1 MKMKAIA
8 VRTFRLTVFCVAS
21 WQWRRQAESA
31 GKKGEGDS
39 EVDVGTSSSRPIMSR
54 KVDADVES
62 HGPVVHDAAPLSVA
76 EQQQD
81 VNQVKEEKPVADA
94 PR

>member
-1 MKMKAIA
+1 MKMKAVA
-8 VRTFRLTVFCVAS
+8 VRTFRLTVFCLS

-39 EVDVGTSSSRPIMSR
+39 EVDVGTSSSRPIMSK

-62 HGPVVHDAAPLSVA
+62 HGPAAHDAVPLPVA
-76 EQQQD
+76 GQQKD
-81 VNQVKEEKPVADA
+81 VHHVKEEEPVVET